1 MQVKKI
7 ALAVAFAIAAPV
19 ALANLETTP
28 ETVTSD
34 NIINVTGATA
44 PTKTIGIAL
53 EDICATA
60 STAPANRLFITITD
74 GTAAP
79 VGKGWKC
86 QVPAGTTFTKLP
98 GVSGPWIVRKNEGG
112 SLNGIAPLRNGTTAG
127 TAQTQLNTTSATCT
141 SSIVVNPLNA
151 RQATATC
158 PIGAGQR
165 THIGISD
172 VSQRVFAAKN
182 QLSGANAI
190 TGANTYVA
198 DQALGQI
205 QGFGLAVSPALYA
218 LLQADQGVGTGIPSI
233 SKNQYATITSTTD
246 NPWPVLLPNST
257 EPAGSLTVARR
268 STTSGTQASAELFF
282 LNNPCNA
289 GAAPLGGSRN
299 AILTNNAN
307 NLVITQAGSSDVVI
321 NTVANTSSTN
331 LSIGVASLEN
341 IAPTAAN
348 TWKFVA
354 IDGVHPG
361 QPNSPEWQRKN
372 IINGS
377 YDFAFQTYLFRNT
390 TSTGPTALSAALL
403 NNIVDF
409 SNGLIN
415 DLGVGA
421 NLNDSNG
428 IAGDPNAG
436 TADFG
441 PETAKFTRGAA
452 GECAPATYL
461 N

>member
-1 MQVKKI
+1 MQVKKLV
-7 ALAVAFAIAAPV
+7 LAVAIAIAAPS
-19 ALANLETTP
+19 AFANLETLP
-28 ETVTSD
+28 VAVSAD
-34 NIINVTGATA
+34 NIINITGATA
-44 PTKTIGIAL
+44 PSKTIGISL
-53 EDICATA
+53 EDICASA
-60 STAPANRLFITITD
+60 SVSAASRLFITITD
-74 GTAAP
+74 GAAAP

-98 GVSGPWIVRKNEGG
+98 GVTGPWIVRKNEGG
-112 SLNGIAPLRNGTTAG
+112 SLNGINPLRSGTTAG
-127 TAQTQLNTTSATCT
+127 GAQAQLNTNAAACAFTVSG
-141 SSIVVNPLNA
+141 SNPQ
-151 RQATATC
+151 QASGTC

-182 QLSGANAI
+182 QLAAVIAG
-190 TGANTYVA
+190 NTYAA

-205 QGFGLAVSPALYA
+205 QGFGVAVSPTLYA
-218 LLQADQGVGTGIPSI
+218 LLQADQGVGTAIPSI

-268 STTSGTQASAELFF
+268 SVTSGTQAASELFF

-289 GAAPLGGSRN
+289 GSAPLAGSRN
-299 AILTNNAN
+299 ATLTNNAN
-307 NLVITQAGSSDVVI
+307 KLVVTQASSSDAVI
-321 NTVANTSSTN
+321 NAVNSTTA
-331 LSIGVASLEN
+331 LALGVVSLEN
-341 IAPTAAN
+341 IATAN
-348 TWKFVA
+348 WRFVA

-361 QPNSPEWQRKN
+361 QPNSPDFQRKN

-377 YDFAFQTYLFRNT
+377 YDFAYQTYLFRNT
-390 TSTGPTALSAALL
+390 STSLPAGLL
-403 NNIVDF
+403 NNIGDF
-409 SNGLIN
+409 SNALIA

-441 PETAKFTRGAA
+441 IETAKFTRGAA
-452 GECAPATYL
+452 GECAPAIYL